1 MLLWF
6 HSHPE
11 LQQLYRQAVLTGFL
25 DEQRDRQAPLDLSR
39 GPSLQASRETKHSS
53 SSKAKQ
59 VKSQEE
65 ETKPTRCTS
74 TWSLL
79 GTLEPNALLIS
90 CAL

>member
-53 SSKAKQ
+53 SSKASK
-59 VKSQEE
+59 
-65 ETKPTRCTS
+65 KPRGRNQANKMHVD
-74 TWSLL
+74 LV
-79 GTLEPNALLIS
+79 A
-90 CAL
+90 ARHA